1 MHHASRILN
10 VAASLALTTL
20 SMSTLAQTP
29 VTFKS
34 TCQDVGFAA
43 REPLGDRDGHSIEVI
58 QYSCRN
64 EGGVEDGTLMT
75 GMVIWEWDKTT
86 CVMLSGNGVVRKPGA
101 LAVFQNS
108 GSKASLTISDGKVT
122 GITGTLPPNR
132 YVPLRMEGY
141 HLAGGRAVRCLD
153 GSHVVGRAGLFTTLR
168 CQP

>member
-108 GSKASLTISDGKVT
+108 ESKASLTIVDGKVT
-122 GITGTLPPNR
+122 GITGTSNGV
-132 YVPLRMEGY
+132 YKTATGGMAS
-141 HLAGGRAVRCLD
+141 LAGK
-153 GSHVVGRAGLFTTLR
+153 SFTSTFHSIGGGQFVIEVTLN
-168 CQP
+168 